1 MHHLMNSDTTGIMVV
16 GVINRRF
23 NNSKLIGS
31 IVNYSH
37 NRGLIRIRILLD
49 ANKKKMTIFTPNNPQ
64 GEVFND
70 LPKDGI
76 FYPSIQN
83 KSKIIA
89 PNTLRVDFKFE
100 LTIPLDRN
108 LIPTTYYSSEGEGGE
123 DTNLED
129 LSMIQPHHRS
139 TIIMDSQ

>member
-1 MHHLMNSDTTGIMVV
+1 MHHLMNSDSTGIMVV

-31 IVNYSH
+31 IINYSH
-37 NRGLIRIRILLD
+37 NRGLIRIKILLD

-64 GEVFND
+64 GEVFAD
-70 LPKDGI
+70 LPKDGV

-100 LTIPLDRN
+100 LVIPMDRN
-108 LIPTTYYSSEGEGGE
+108 LIPTTYYSSDGEGGE
-123 DTNLED
+123 ETNLEE
-129 LSMIQPHHRS
+129 LSMMMPHQKS
-139 TIIMDSQ
+139 TIIMENQ